1 LLYAFPD
8 GTFDRHGDRFWNA
21 TDACCDF
28 DETGVDDVAYFRAI
42 VDDVASRYTID
53 PRRVYAAGASNG
65 GYMAHRVA
73 CDAADRVAAVV
84 SVDGANWKDPARC
97 RPSEPVAV
105 LEVHADTDEVVL

>member
-1 LLYAFPD
+1 
-8 GTFDRHGDRFWNA
+8 
-21 TDACCDF
+21 
-28 DETGVDDVAYFRAI
+28 
-42 VDDVASRYTID
+42 VASRYTID

-105 LEVHADTDEVVL
+105 LEVHADTDEVVRYEGKEFTIDGTLHVLPSAHATVATWAARDGCTGPLAPFG